1 MQPISIVIKHAV
13 SKIGAAISSAYGKV
27 LAIAL
32 CLCEYFAEH
41 KFVVFLVVATTF
53 MDAIWGISVS
63 IKEKKFTL
71 SELLRNTIGKLAVY
85 GCALFVFVGL
95 DKFIDST
102 VTAKVIGGAICLVEL
117 WSSSA
122 SMLILFPDFPFL
134 KLMYKSLTGEIASKL
149 GIPEDE
155 VMEVLHN
162 KRKSHEEE
170 SN

>member
-95 DKFIDST
+95 DKFHRH
-102 VTAKVIGGAICLVEL
+102 GQGHRRCHLPRGALEL
-117 WSSSA
+117 ISFDA
-122 SMLILFPDFPFL
+122 HPLPGFPVL
-134 KLMYKSLTGEIASKL
+134 KTHVQ
-149 GIPEDE
+149 IP
-155 VMEVLHN
+155 HG
-162 KRKSHEEE
+162 
-170 SN
+170 